1 MPDPIA
7 VPGRDGNVR
16 CAQAHGIRIGGRPFF
31 HVCHFLLLGL
41 AASQRHQRFRMFY
54 KNFTRVNI

>member
-1 MPDPIA
+1 MPDLPRSLA
-7 VPGRDGNVR
+7 ATEYL

-41 AASQRHQRFRMFY
+41 AASQRRQRFRMFY